1 MEQVTCKNCGS
12 VNDYRTELSGQ
23 HLKAICNVCD
33 RYIKFLPQNNPVL
46 VMPFGKFKDREI
58 SSLTSKEE
66 VEYLTWGVSNLKLS
80 TSIKLSIKAHLDKLS
95 A

>member
-12 VNDYRTELSGQ
+12 VNYYRTEKSGQ
-23 HLKAICNVCD
+23 HLKAICNGCD

-58 SSLTSKEE
+58 ASLTSKEE
-66 VEYLTWGVSNLKLS
+66 VEYLNWGVNNLKLS
-80 TSIKLSIKAHLDKLS
+80 TSIKTSITNHLNSLK
-95 A
+95 